1 MIAEAQPIRPRGQRN
16 APAPITIEGLPAHH
30 NLEAER
36 SLLGAMLADPDHVVD
51 LAREQGLRE
60 EDFFHPAHRIIFRG
74 ITEMRESSLA
84 IDPSTCL
91 LYTSPSP
98 RD

>member
-1 MIAEAQPIRPRGQRN
+1 MTVIAEAQPIRPRGQRN

-51 LAREQGLRE
+51 LAR
-60 EDFFHPAHRIIFRG
+60 
-74 ITEMRESSLA
+74 
-84 IDPSTCL
+84 
-91 LYTSPSP
+91 
-98 RD
+98 